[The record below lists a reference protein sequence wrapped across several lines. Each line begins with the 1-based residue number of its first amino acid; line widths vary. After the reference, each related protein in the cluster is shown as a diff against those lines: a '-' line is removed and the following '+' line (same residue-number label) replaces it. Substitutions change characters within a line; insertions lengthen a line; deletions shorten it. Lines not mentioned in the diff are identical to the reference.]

1 MTDRKFSW
9 IDAHKAINKFLVAN
23 ESNQLRIIGLLKKVG
38 IGPFNDKSSPD
49 SHDTE
54 LTEIDPFTFYCYI
67 YKYGSER
74 RLDFLQKLC
83 REIDA
88 DLPSGDAGIPSAQ
101 AQKVWLFPY
110 QYQRQNN
117 EIPRLWKLFKLAL
130 KGEIT
135 NEDFSDA
142 LTIRSTGKVKL
153 TEGLFYA
160 DPEMYLPLNGP
171 VKIYLKEVHEIE
183 AAFNS
188 FSEYSRLV
196 GEIRSKLNTSFYNI
210 SYDAWRFNEDNKQT
224 QYWVFQGNPKVYD
237 FEKAL
242 EQSEIDEWTVSAH
255 KDKIKKGDKVIFWLT
270 GKQSG
275 CYALGEVLN
284 TPYIQKEKSQDYW
297 KQADT
302 SIYKV
307 GVKLSH
313 NLVRDPIL
321 KELIYAQHKLG
332 KLNVG
337 LQGTNFTA
345 TKEQYDTIKSM
356 IKRQDKIQYWLYA
369 PGPNAVKWSEFFD
382 RGIMA
387 IAWDEIGDLA
397 LFSSREEIKAAL
409 DNAYGATGS
418 KKNDV
423 SANDDFYNKIQI
435 GDTVIV
441 KKGLHEILGYGVVK
455 SDYIFDEN
463 RTEYQ
468 KVRKVDWIKKGNW
481 KVDFNLVRKT
491 LTDITRYDSEQEGYD
506 KYYEYLLDII
516 KGRQRIA
523 SPSNYVFYGPPGTGK
538 TFKLRDELLHKY
550 DGEKK
555 RFVFTTFHQAFS
567 YEDFVEGIK
576 PVMGDTQGEVQY
588 EIKPGVFK
596 EICDLAKNDSKNQY
610 AMFIDEIN
618 RGNVAN
624 IFGELITLIEPDK
637 RLGAKN
643 EMTVTLPYSKEE
655 FGVPSNLDI
664 IGTMNTAD
672 RSVEALDTALRR
684 RFSFQE
690 ILPQPGLIKEV
701 LGDKSNYN
709 GIQLDDVLER
719 INYRIEKLIDRDH
732 TIGHAYFL
740 KLKES
745 PDFNV
750 GLIDVFCD
758 NIMPLLQEY
767 FYNDYPKIGLVL
779 GKGFVK
785 VLDNDKK
792 EVKFA
797 DFDAEGSEDYME
809 RELYRLASKEE
820 LSQGDNLS
828 KALQTLMGVKSND

>member
-9 IDAHKAINKFLVAN
+9 IDAHKALNRFLLAN
-23 ESNQLRIIGLLKKVG
+23 ENDQLRIIGLLKKVG
-38 IGPFNDKSSPD
+38 IGPFKDKSLPD
-49 SHDTE
+49 SNDIE

-83 REIDA
+83 KEIDA
-88 DLPSGDAGIPSAQ
+88 DIPSGDAGIPSAQ

-110 QYQRQNN
+110 QYKRQNN
-117 EIPRLWKLFKLAL
+117 EISRLWKLFKLAL
-130 KGEIT
+130 EGKIT
-135 NEDFSDA
+135 DEVFSDT
-142 LTIRSTGKVKL
+142 LTILSTGKVKL
-153 TEGLFYA
+153 TEALFYA
-160 DPEMYLPLNGP
+160 DPHSYLPINNP
-171 VKIYLKEVHEIE
+171 VKRYLKDVHDIETEFELFSDYISLLEEIK
-183 AAFNS
+183 
-188 FSEYSRLV
+188 
-196 GEIRSKLNTSFYNI
+196 SKVKTSYFDI
-210 SYDAWRFNEDNKQT
+210 SYKAWRYNEDKKQT
-224 QYWVFQGNPKVYD
+224 QYWVFQGNPKIYD

-242 EQSEIDEWTVSAH
+242 EQNAIDEWTVSAH
-255 KDKIKKGDKVIFWLT
+255 KDKIKKGDKVIFWIT

-284 TPYIQKEKSQDYW
+284 TPYIQKEKNQDYW
-297 KQADT
+297 KQAD
-302 SIYKV
+302 SSSYKV
-307 GVKLSH
+307 GVRLSH
-313 NLVRDPIL
+313 NLIRDPIL
-321 KELIYAQHKLG
+321 KEFIFAQHKL
-332 KLNVG
+332 KSLNAG

-356 IKRQDKIQYWLYA
+356 IKRQDKTQFWLYA
-369 PGPNAVKWSEFFD
+369 PGPNAVKWEEFFD

-387 IAWDEIGDLA
+387 IAWDEIGDLSR
-397 LFSSREEIKAAL
+397 FSSREDIKDAL
-409 DNAYGATGS
+409 DNAYGANGS

-423 SANDDFYNKIQI
+423 SANDDFYNKIRI

-441 KKGLHEILGYGVVK
+441 KKGLHEILGYGIVK
-455 SDYIFDEN
+455 SDYIFDESHS
-463 RTEYQ
+463 EYQ

-491 LTDITRYDSEQEGYD
+491 LTEISKYDSEHEGYD
-506 KYYEYLLDII
+506 KYHEHLLGIMQ
-516 KGRQRIA
+516 GRQKTSVPLNHI
-523 SPSNYVFYGPPGTGK
+523 FYGPPGTGK
-538 TFKLRDELLHKY
+538 TFKLRNELLDKY
-550 DGEKK
+550 QGEIKK
-555 RFVFTTFHQAFS
+555 YVFTTFHQAFS

-576 PVMGDTQGEVQY
+576 PVMGDTKGEVQY

-596 EICDLAKNDSKNQY
+596 EICDLAEGDSNNQY
-610 AMFIDEIN
+610 VIFIDEIN

-637 RLGAKN
+637 RIGAKN
-643 EMTVTLPYSKEE
+643 EMKVTLPYSKEE

-690 ILPQPGLIKEV
+690 VLPEPELIKEV
-701 LGDKSNYN
+701 LGEKSIFS
-709 GIQLDDVLER
+709 GINLNEVLER
-719 INYRIEKLIDRDH
+719 INFRIEKLIDRDH

-740 KLKES
+740 KLKEVE
-745 PDFNV
+745 DFKT
-750 GLIDVFCD
+750 GLVDVFCD

-779 GKGFVK
+779 GKGFVQ

-797 DFDAEGSEDYME
+797 DFDAEGSDDFME
-809 RELYRLASKEE
+809 KELYRLRSKEE
-820 LSQGDNLS
+820 LLEGD
-828 KALQTLMGVKSND
+828 ALETALETLMGVKNYD